1 MKKRCSL
8 IAILLV
14 CVLMAACNSKSP
26 IEKATGASYEQ
37 GQIIEEALVNA
48 GIEYETIQKLDDDFD
63 TDYDWYL
70 ITNQYEKEY
79 EIALERDVLQL
90 MLVRDADTGEV
101 IPIHIDTASGISPNE
116 TPYLGNPYGEEM
128 TLDDVRALA
137 QKGAELTFEDL
148 ASFAGGNASSNMNS
162 VLMLY
167 GVKDDYRLIV
177 SGTGKGKPDRADL
190 EHIYANGGSG
200 IDIRYYDVDAFLET
214 GSKIER

>member
-1 MKKRCSL
+1 MKKRSSL

-14 CVLMAACNSKSP
+14 CVLMAACNPKSP

-37 GQIIEEALVNA
+37 GQLIEEALINA

-70 ITNQYEKEY
+70 IITQNEKEY
-79 EIALERDVLQL
+79 EIALERDVLRL

-101 IPIHIDTASGISPNE
+101 IPIANGISPNE
-116 TPYLGNPYGEEM
+116 TPYSGNPYGEEM
-128 TLDDVRALA
+128 TLDDVRALSA
-137 QKGAELTFEDL
+137 KGAELTFEDL
-148 ASFAGGNASSNMNS
+148 APFAGGDVSSNMNS
-162 VLMLY
+162 VLMVY

-177 SGTGKGKPDRADL
+177 SGKGKGKPDRADL

-214 GSKIER
+214 GSKIEK